1 MVQVLDKPQK
11 VKSSPSQA
19 KTTAEKRLQYLI
31 EQHRGKLA
39 SSFNEL
45 IGSGNG
51 RDETAD
57 DIIKAVRDWR
67 DQTKIKSFFEQK

>member
-31 EQHRGKLA
+31 EQHSGKLA
-39 SSFNEL
+39 CSFDRLLGGGGE
-45 IGSGNG
+45 

-57 DIIKAVRDWR
+57 DIINAVREWR
-67 DQTKIKSFFEQK
+67 DLPTDEGFD